1 MNVWPSD
8 DEAIVLS
15 SEFPRQF
22 LNLYQKNVYP
32 IKKSTDIRVCCC
44 VIISLVAVGCF
55 GAVLVVAVDCCGVVL
70 VIVVV
75 CFCCVVLLVV
85 PAVVVGTVSVDGAV
99 VVDELFYLNEIDLSF
114 KNAKIV

>member
-1 MNVWPSD
+1 MGALV
-8 DEAIVLS
+8 IGCTV
-15 SEFPRQF
+15 
-22 LNLYQKNVYP
+22 
-32 IKKSTDIRVCCC
+32 STSAGVEGSMVTEGVCCC

-85 PAVVVGTVSVDGAV
+85 PAVVVGTVNGVDGAV
-99 VVDELFYLNEIDLSF
+99 AVDELFW
-114 KNAKIV
+114 KH